1 MSSTDELK
9 QFRQENEKLK
19 EQLEHYK
26 IYAKSWQKSR
36 AMINDVLEDK
46 TLSKEEKVAINTI
59 FNTMTQALDEVAR
72 S

>member
-1 MSSTDELK
+1 MNNTDELK

-46 TLSKEEKVAINTI
+46 ALSKEEKVAINTI

-72 S
+72 G